1 MERRVKISFVLKG
14 RKEWKVGIHPRNK
27 LCPCIKEDC
36 LDYQV
41 YARIILLTSSLILL
55 SSFLTIFI
63 VASDNNSGGNS
74 NASPT

>member
-36 LDYQV
+36 RDYQV
-41 YARIILLTSSLILL
+41 YARIILLTSSC
-55 SSFLTIFI
+55 F
-63 VASDNNSGGNS
+63 
-74 NASPT
+74 